1 MSDAG
6 SSLSAGEA
14 DLYDVVP
21 ERFIAAR
28 DELARRLRSEGDKA
42 AATRVGKLRRPP
54 LTTWALNQVARIDPR
69 LIEEM
74 LAAGAGLRAAM
85 ERALDGDA
93 SGLRQAHGQDRAAM
107 EAVVAAAVDRL
118 VAGEYNVTD
127 AIRQRMAATLRAATV
142 DASVAADL
150 TAGVLAGDRDAPG
163 FGIDALS
170 VPPAPAPAKVSAKA
184 PAGESPAPE
193 ARPAAAPAGSADDD
207 AAARR
212 REAERLAEE
221 ANRRVE
227 EAEERRKE
235 AETLAAEADRLESEA
250 RHAEQRASQ
259 ARERATQ
266 AQRQAAAA
274 AAAAAEAKRQADAA
288 AEPD

>member
-6 SSLSAGEA
+6 PSLTEGEA
-14 DLYDVVP
+14 DLYDVAP
-21 ERFIAAR
+21 ESFIAAR

-42 AATRVGKLRRPP
+42 AAARVGKLRRPP
-54 LTTWALNQVARIDPR
+54 LTTWALNQVARIDPH

-74 LAAGAGLRAAM
+74 LGAGAALKSAM

-93 SGLRQAHGQDRAAM
+93 SGLRQAHGDDRAAM

-118 VAGEYNVTD
+118 AADGYNVTD

-142 DASVAADL
+142 DPSVAADL

-163 FGIDALS
+163 FGIDALA
-170 VPPAPAPAKVSAKA
+170 VPL
-184 PAGESPAPE
+184 SPAPE
-193 ARPAAAPAGSADDD
+193 KAKSPPAPSPPAEAQPAAPPAESAGDDT
-207 AAARR
+207 AARRQEADRLAEEAARRAEEAQARR
-212 REAERLAEE
+212 READA
-221 ANRRVE
+221 
-227 EAEERRKE
+227 
-235 AETLAAEADRLESEA
+235 LAAVADRLESEA

-259 ARERATQ
+259 AREKATQ

-274 AAAAAEAKRQADAA
+274 ADAAAEAKRQADAA
-288 AEPD
+288 AEAV